1 MFKTL
6 DVSKTAEEHKQGG
19 FRPQDSHNDFGIIML
34 AGGMFMP
41 HVICMFLPTSL
52 VIELVV

>member
-19 FRPQDSHNDFGIIML
+19 FRPQDSHNDFGVIML

-52 VIELVV
+52 VIIIHV